1 MYKLND
7 DIIIRET
14 DNKAL
19 SLTTGDVIE
28 MNETGLY
35 IMLLCKDPISFD
47 DIKVG
52 LFRLNLINSI
62 FLRNTVVG
70 HLRYRQLCFF
80 IIKLHQPCRAW
91 VTACGG

>member
-47 DIKVG
+47 DIKKKTCQDWQIDTSD
-52 LFRLNLINSI
+52 LENFDEWLNE
-62 FLRNTVVG
+62 
-70 HLRYRQLCFF
+70 F
-80 IIKLHQPCRAW
+80 IICLLENNILSK
-91 VTACGG
+91 V